1 MKTAAK
7 VFIII
12 SMVVLPISFLTTF
25 LVGINA
31 ITAGYQVGADEDLV
45 LVANILIGVLIAIGV
60 LLITSEV
67 IGGLAL
73 HKLKVAKSKNELTV
87 ISVFTLLFCTLIGG
101 ILMLCIPEEE
111 ISGSAPVTK

>member
-45 LVANILIGVLIAIGV
+45 LVAKSFETA
-60 LLITSEV
+60 
-67 IGGLAL
+67 
-73 HKLKVAKSKNELTV
+73 KLNESL
-87 ISVFTLLFCTLIGG
+87 
-101 ILMLCIPEEE
+101 
-111 ISGSAPVTK
+111 